1 MELIE
6 ADWPAPPGVG
16 ACVTTRR
23 SGNSLGP
30 YAAGNLGT
38 HVGDEPGHVA
48 TNRRDLLCSLGG
60 IESIQWLRQVHGTQ
74 VYRPADRHAAIV
86 PEADAIVTGQA
97 GLACAV
103 LTADC
108 LPVCLATVDGSTV
121 AVAHAG
127 WRGLASG
134 VLEQTVRAMGPE
146 PSRVLAWLGP
156 AIGPCHFEVGEDVRS
171 AFLSGVP
178 EYLQADLVAAF
189 RPAGEDGKWWADL
202 YALARQRLRQAGVM
216 QCFGGGFCTFCDQKR
231 FYSYRRD
238 GENSGRIATLVYRLP

>member
-6 ADWPAPPGVG
+6 ADWPAPPGLR

-23 SGNSLGP
+23 SGSSSGP
-30 YAAGNLGT
+30 YTACNLGE
-38 HVGDEPGHVA
+38 HVGDEPDHVA
-48 TNRRDLLCSLGG
+48 ANRRDLQASLDGV
-60 IESIQWLRQVHGTQ
+60 EAIQWLRQVHGTQ
-74 VYRPADRHAAIV
+74 VYCPRDRRSATV
-86 PEADAIVTGQA
+86 PEADAIVTRQA

-108 LPVCLATVDGSTV
+108 LPVCLAAADGSTV

-134 VLEQTVRAMGPE
+134 VLERTVQAMDAE
-146 PSRVLAWLGP
+146 PATLLAWLGP
-156 AIGPCHFEVGEDVRS
+156 AIGPCHFEVGEEVRT

-178 EYLQADLVAAF
+178 EWFQADIAAAF
-189 RPAGEDGKWWADL
+189 RPAGEAGKWWADL
-202 YALARQRLRQAGVM
+202 YALARQRLRRAGVG
-216 QCFGGGFCTFCDQKR
+216 QCFGGGFCTFCDQTR

-238 GENSGRIATLVYRLP
+238 GEHTGRFATLVYRLP

>member
-1 MELIE
+1 MEWIE
-6 ADWPAPPGVG
+6 ADWPVPPGLR

-30 YAAGNLGT
+30 YAACNLGT
-38 HVGDEPGHVA
+38 HVGDDPGHVVA
-48 TNRRDLLCSLGG
+48 NRRDLLSSLEGVD
-60 IESIQWLRQVHGTQ
+60 SIQWLRQVHGTQ
-74 VYRPADRHAAIV
+74 VYCAADSGAAAV
-86 PEADAIVTGQA
+86 PEADAIVTRQA

-108 LPVCLATVDGSTV
+108 LPVCLAVAEGGTV

-134 VLEQTVRAMGPE
+134 ILERTVQAMDAE
-146 PSRVLAWLGP
+146 PANLLAWLGP

-171 AFLSGVP
+171 AFLSGAS
-178 EYLQADLVAAF
+178 ERYRATIVAAF
-189 RPAGEDGKWWADL
+189 RPTGEAGKWLADL
-202 YALARQRLRQAGVM
+202 YALARQRLWQAGVS
-216 QCFGGGFCTFCDQKR
+216 QCFGGGFCTFCDQSR

-238 GENSGRIATLVYRLP
+238 GEYSGRFATLVYRLP